1 MQNWK
6 CSVSTTPLYPP
17 AVYLTYHCMQPDL
30 TGLHPLYL
38 DTASDQGLEVGMAKA
53 VVMSECS
60 FPTSIPTAL
69 VHVYTTTRS

>member
-1 MQNWK
+1 MGNILLG
-6 CSVSTTPLYPP
+6 TAPLYPP
-17 AVYLTYHCMQPDL
+17 AVYLTYHCMRPDL
-30 TGLHPLYL
+30 PGLHTLYL
-38 DTASDQGLEVGMAKA
+38 DTASDQRLEVRMTKA